1 MDIQSL
7 IKLANQAD
15 LEGNY
20 KVADKLTERAIREA
34 VNRNVFQNMFG
45 LRDVGPTL
53 KMLLSGG
60 AIKYTA
66 QQVNP
71 TDVKIKGKWF
81 SAEDAVKVRGANAD
95 DVAMARP
102 PRAARPAGARGG
114 AGNTPP
120 PSGPNAQSAVG
131 GGVDQD
137 INAGGPNAQAAV
149 GIDGGGV
156 EQTIGAPPQGGRRRR
171 TPATPGTPAT
181 PATPGTPAT
190 TPPSGGRRRRTPG
203 TTNQP
208 GVDQD
213 MNGDGPKA
221 QAAVNNYIY
230 GKGDKGDTGDRGLR
244 GYRGYKGDTGKAGAW
259 WPGVLAGLASGA
271 ITGATVAAYLRGR
284 GADPDVIRVIQEKV
298 NSQDFKANQLSARS
312 SAGQMGN
319 QQAAQNFIE
328 ARRGNP
334 AFKTAQDFYYAAQ
347 SAGMNQSMMNQ
358 IAALAKAEG
367 YRDLTRFRD

>member
-53 KMLLSGG
+53 KMLLTGG

-156 EQTIGAPPQGGRRRR
+156 EQTIGAPPSGGR
-171 TPATPGTPAT
+171 
-181 PATPGTPAT
+181 
-190 TPPSGGRRRRTPG
+190 RRRRTPG

-213 MNGDGPKA
+213 INGDGPSA
-221 QAAVNNYIY
+221 QSAVNNYIY
-230 GKGDKGDTGDRGLR
+230 GKGDKGDTGDRGFR